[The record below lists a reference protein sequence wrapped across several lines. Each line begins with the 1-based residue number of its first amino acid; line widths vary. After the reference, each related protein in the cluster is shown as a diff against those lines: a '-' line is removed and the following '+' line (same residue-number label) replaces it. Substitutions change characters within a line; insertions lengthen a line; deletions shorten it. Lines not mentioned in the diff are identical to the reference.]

1 MVNSYLESKMS
12 ECPHSFENFFQ
23 IFQNTVQLFAPL
35 KKKYIRHENKTFM
48 SKSLRKATMTHS
60 KLRNEH
66 NKNMTQENWINF
78 EKERN
83 DCVKI
88 LRNLKKEYL
97 SNLNLRKCY
106 R

>member
-12 ECPHSFENFFQ
+12 ECPNSFENFFQ

-66 NKNMTQENWINF
+66 NKNMTQE
-78 EKERN
+78 KN